1 MTECKRVFLD
11 TSPFI
16 YLLDGATP
24 YTKIMEYII
33 NRLLEEN
40 ISLYTST
47 ATIAEYLVVPYKENN
62 LLQVKDFF
70 SFIEKAQINVVDINT
85 EIAKQA
91 AVFRSNYV
99 GFKGMDALQLSAAYC
114 NNVDIF
120 LTNDKQLRQCKEL
133 RCVMADEMYQILRD
147 SDQK

>member
-1 MTECKRVFLD
+1 MTEYRRVFLD

-24 YTKIMEYII
+24 YTKIMEHII
-33 NRLLEEN
+33 NRLREEN
-40 ISLYTST
+40 VSLYTST
-47 ATIAEYLVVPYKENN
+47 ATVAEYLVIPYKKNN
-62 LLQVKDFF
+62 LLQVNDFF
-70 SFIEKAQINVVDINT
+70 LFIEKAQINVTEINVR
-85 EIAKQA
+85 IAKQA
-91 AVFRSNYV
+91 AIFRSDYN

-133 RCVMADEMYQILRD
+133 RCVMVEEMYQKLCD
-147 SDQK
+147 SVKK